1 MGKFTLIFIQQFLI
15 KKLSIK
21 QISQLDFDI
30 EQEKQRS
37 YAYLTERKI
46 ADYLQSI
53 ISGDIDNIDVRKTI
67 IKIFVK
73 EIVLF
78 NDKIIII
85 FNFTDRNF
93 ITALKPQSK
102 LDYKELVN
110 NLSESYHDCGS
121 ANNLSV
127 PPLIAKKRKRGCLP
141 FCFGV

>member
-1 MGKFTLIFIQQFLI
+1 M
-15 KKLSIK
+15 
-21 QISQLDFDI
+21 
-30 EQEKQRS
+30 
-37 YAYLTERKI
+37 TERKI

-53 ISGDIDNIDVRKTI
+53 ISGDINNIDVRKMI

-93 ITALKPQSK
+93 VTVLKPQSK
-102 LDYKELVN
+102 LDYKELVD
-110 NLSESYHDCGS
+110 NLSESYNECSS

-127 PPLIAKKRKRGCLP
+127 PPKEKARFVSFLFVR
-141 FCFGV
+141 FFEF